1 MQLLTLFVSSIASLF
16 TCPGMEGPQ
25 TPEELEKKL
34 QELENLESQAGN
46 NDSSSNGGGQQNMP
60 YGYGFPGNNGTPG
73 ANNGGGGWNC

>member
-1 MQLLTLFVSSIASLF
+1 
-16 TCPGMEGPQ
+16 MEGPQ

-34 QELENLESQAGN
+34 KELENLKSQAGN